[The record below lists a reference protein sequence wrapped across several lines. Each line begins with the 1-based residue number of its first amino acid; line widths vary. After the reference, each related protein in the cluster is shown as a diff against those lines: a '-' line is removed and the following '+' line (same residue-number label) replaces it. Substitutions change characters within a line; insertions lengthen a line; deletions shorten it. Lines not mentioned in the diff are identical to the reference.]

1 MGKKK
6 TAKKR
11 AAKKKAAKKTTATLA
26 RHCGMMEHHKYL
38 AETDDTYQRNCRDI
52 ERFSA
57 NARLA
62 AAPGRTTVLRIP
74 VVVHVLHH
82 TDEENLSLS
91 QIESQIEAL
100 NRDYRLRNAD
110 RDDVPEPFK
119 GFVAD
124 TLIEFALAVRDPQ
137 GNATTGI
144 TRTRSSIE
152 QFPYNRFDRGAI
164 AKLNNL
170 IKHDEFGKAAWP
182 RDDYLNLWVC
192 NIQGGL
198 LGYAAFPGEAASTDG
213 VVINNNA
220 FGSSGTARAPFS
232 LGRTAVHEVGHWLN
246 LLHIWGDDGLEC
258 SGSDNVSD
266 TPNQAGSNGGPS
278 ITKDSFPHISCNN
291 RPNGD
296 MFMNY
301 MDYVDDKVMV
311 MFSKGQLDRMSDTL
325 AGPRAS
331 LAQSQG
337 LTPVVTERVALGDQS
352 RTLADAVGCGAE
364 CGNRTELV
372 FDGVSWVPIT

>member
-1 MGKKK
+1 MP
-6 TAKKR
+6 TRKR
-11 AAKKKAAKKTTATLA
+11 AKKKSANKETATPN

-38 AETDDTYQRNCRDI
+38 AETDDTYQRNRREI

-62 AAPGRTTVLRIP
+62 AAPARTTVLRIP
-74 VVVHVLHH
+74 IVVHVLYH

-91 QIESQIEAL
+91 QIESQIETL
-100 NRDYRLRNAD
+100 NRDYRLRNTD
-110 RDDVPEPFK
+110 QVDVPEPFK
-119 GFVAD
+119 QFVAD
-124 TLIEFALAVRDPQ
+124 TLIEFALAVRNPQ
-137 GNATTGI
+137 GNASTGI
-144 TRTRSSIE
+144 TRTHTSIE
-152 QFPYNRFDRGAI
+152 QFPYNRFDHGAI

-192 NIQGGL
+192 TIEGGL

-220 FGSSGTARAPFS
+220 FGSSGTARAPFN

-246 LLHIWGDDGLEC
+246 LLHIWGDDYAQC

-266 TPNQAGSNGGPS
+266 TPNQAGSNGS
-278 ITKDSFPHISCNN
+278 NITKDSFPHITCNN
-291 RPNGD
+291 GPNGD

-311 MFSKGQLDRMSDTL
+311 MFSKGQLNRMNDTL
-325 AGPRAS
+325 AGARVS
-331 LAQSQG
+331 MAQSNG
-337 LTPVVTERVALGDQS
+337 LTPVVTECVELCGQS
-352 RTLADAVGCGAE
+352 PTLAEAFACSGE

-372 FDGVSWVPIT
+372 FDGVSWVPIA